1 MKAFTRD
8 IYGGP
13 EVLQLKE
20 IEKPEVVDGHIVV
33 KVSANSVNPADWHIL
48 RGKPFFAR
56 FSFGLWKPKNKVPGA
71 DFAGIVT
78 DTGKNVR
85 RFKIGDRV
93 FGESL
98 NGGAFAEYICVSEDV
113 CALMPDESKFTEMAS
128 LPIAGITALQGIIKH
143 GRLQPGET
151 VLINGA
157 SGGVGHFAVQIAKA
171 YGGVVTA
178 VCSNRNV
185 EFVKS
190 LGADKVIAYDVTDIH
205 IHENKYDLVI
215 DVNGN
220 LTFNDFTRMG
230 RRGVMIGF
238 TNMSHMISVLLPKA
252 FSKFNLVQFTAD
264 ANYHDLDRLATL
276 FEEVKINPR
285 IDRIFSF
292 KEIPEAIRLIESMR
306 ARGKVVVDWDI

>member
-20 IEKPEVVDGHIVV
+20 IDKPEFVDGHIVV

-56 FSFGLWKPKNKVPGA
+56 FSFGLLKPKNKVPGA
-71 DFAGIVT
+71 DFAGVVVE
-78 DTGKNVR
+78 TGKNES

-98 NGGAFAEYICVSEDV
+98 NAGAFAEYICVSESV
-113 CALMPDESKFTEMAS
+113 CSLMPDESKFIEMAS

-143 GRLQPGET
+143 GRLQPGES

-178 VCSNRNV
+178 VCSSGNV
-185 EFVKS
+185 EFVQS
-190 LGADKVIAYDVTDIH
+190 LGADKVIAYDVADIQK
-205 IHENKYDLVI
+205 HENKYDLVI

-220 LTFNDFTRMG
+220 LTFYDFTRMG

-238 TNMSHMISVLLPKA
+238 INMSHMISVLMQKA
-252 FSKFNLVQFTAD
+252 FSKFNLVQFTAE
-264 ANYHDLDRLATL
+264 AKSHDLDTLATL
-276 FEEVKINPR
+276 FREGKIKPH
-285 IDRIFSF
+285 IDRLFSY
-292 KEIPEAIRLIESMR
+292 KEIPQAISYIESMR
-306 ARGKVVVDWDI
+306 TRGKVVMDWD

>member
-20 IEKPEVVDGHIVV
+20 IDKPEGVDGHIVV

-71 DFAGIVT
+71 DFAGVVT
-78 DTGKNVR
+78 DTGKNVS
-85 RFKIGDRV
+85 RFKTGDRV

-113 CALMPDESKFTEMAS
+113 CALMPEGSKFTEMAS

-143 GRLQPGET
+143 GKLQAGET

-157 SGGVGHFAVQIAKA
+157 SGGVGHFAIQIAKA

-178 VCSNRNV
+178 VCSSRNV
-185 EFVKS
+185 ELVKS
-190 LGADKVIAYDVTDIH
+190 LGADSVIAYDVTDIH
-205 IHENKYDLVI
+205 THTNKYDLVI

-220 LTFNDFTRMG
+220 LTFNDFTRIG

-238 TNMSHMISVLLPKA
+238 TNMPHMISVLMKKA
-252 FSKFNLVQFTAD
+252 FSKFNLVQFTAE
-264 ANYHDLDRLATL
+264 ANSHDLDTVATL
-276 FEEVKINPR
+276 FKEGKIKPH
-285 IDRIFSF
+285 IDRIFSC
-292 KEIPEAIRLIESMR
+292 KEIPEAISFIESMR
-306 ARGKVVVDWDI
+306 TRGKVVMEWDL